1 MNIQREYSSP
11 PALVG
16 FDIAV
21 ERGFHVSMGFNAGLE
36 GSDGERSSGID
47 DMGVSVDNEGW

>member
-1 MNIQREYSSP
+1 MNIPKKYSS

-16 FDIAV
+16 FEIAV
-21 ERGFHVSMGFNAGLE
+21 ERGFYISMGFNAGLE

>member
-11 PALVG
+11 ALVG
-16 FDIAV
+16 FEIAV

>member
-11 PALVG
+11 VLVG
-16 FDIAV
+16 FEIAV

-36 GSDGERSSGID
+36 GSDGVRCSCID
-47 DMGVSVDNEGW
+47 KKGKTVDYEGL